1 MKISLIFAKSSNGVI
16 GKDNTLPWHLSA
28 DLKRFKKIT
37 TGNSILMGRK
47 TYESIGRP
55 LPKRKNVVITR
66 QKDFEAKGCVV
77 VNSLEQAIES
87 CKGEE
92 EIFVIGGSEIY
103 KQAMKFA
110 DRIHLT
116 EIHESFK
123 GDAFAPEFDSE
134 NWQETFREDFEPDG
148 KNKYSYSFIILDKN

>member
-1 MKISLIFAKSSNGVI
+1 MRISLIFAKSSNGVI
-16 GKDNTLPWHLSA
+16 GKENTLPWHLSA

-37 TGNSILMGRK
+37 SGNSILMGRK

-55 LPKRKNVVITR
+55 LPNRKNVVITR

-77 VNSLEQAIES
+77 ANSLEEAIEG
-87 CKGEE
+87 CKDEA

-116 EIHESFK
+116 EIHEDFE
-123 GDAFAPEFDSE
+123 GDAFAPEFDLKD
-134 NWQETFREDFEPDG
+134 WQETSREDFEPNE